1 MGAQEKPQ
9 ERVSY
14 YHPQAL
20 PGMVLGEA
28 HLTHSDFAPHFH
40 LDYHIGLIADGVQR
54 QDFSGRSDLLT
65 RGRIA
70 IMPPGEVHTGTRE
83 GDGGYTLRTFRLA
96 PALLQTLAQ
105 EITDA
110 PQRFECGPAIVDAPL
125 LSRQL
130 WHLHA
135 GAAAYQERF
144 DAAALLLLAPLVIQQ
159 GALRPMPVSGGLSR
173 REFQR
178 VRDYC
183 YAHLGQPLSL
193 QTLATLCG
201 LSRFQFLRRFQQH
214 TGMTPHAW
222 LKRLRLEQACRL
234 LSRPEYSVAQVAAE
248 VGFYDQSHF
257 SRAFRQAFAVA
268 PSAW

>member
-1 MGAQEKPQ
+1 MGNGH

-14 YHPQAL
+14 YHPRSM

-28 HLTHSDFAPHFH
+28 HLSDSNFAPHFH
-40 LDYHIGLIADGVQR
+40 LDYHIGLIAEGAQR
-54 QDFSGRSDLLT
+54 QGFHGQSDLLA

-83 GDGGYTLRTFRLA
+83 GEKSYILKTFRVA
-96 PALLQTLAQ
+96 PELLQTLA
-105 EITDA
+105 EESA
-110 PQRFECGPAIVDAPL
+110 DAPL
-125 LSRQL
+125 TLTCAPTIIDAPALSHQL
-130 WHLHA
+130 LQLHA
-135 GAAAYQERF
+135 QAAQHDEAF
-144 DAAALLLLAPLVIQQ
+144 DAAMRLLLAPLLTRLKILPP
-159 GALRPMPVSGGLSR
+159 LRSAGGLSLQ
-173 REFQR
+173 EFQR

-183 YAHLGQPLSL
+183 YSHLAQPVSL
-193 QTLATLCG
+193 QTLAALCG

-234 LSRPEYSVAQVAAE
+234 LAQPAPNLAQVAAE

-257 SRAFRQAFAVA
+257 SRAFRQAFGVA

>member
-1 MGAQEKPQ
+1 MNVVEH
-9 ERVSY
+9 VSY
-14 YHPQAL
+14 YHPHGM

-28 HLTHSDFAPHFH
+28 RLNHSDFAPHFH
-40 LDYHIGLIADGVQR
+40 LDYHIGLIADGAQR
-54 QDFSGRSDLLT
+54 QRFNGQSDLLCS
-65 RGRIA
+65 GRIA

-83 GDGGYTLRTFRLA
+83 GEHSYTLRTFRIA
-96 PALLQTLAQ
+96 PELLQTLAE
-105 EITDA
+105 EIADQPQMLACGPTIIDA
-110 PQRFECGPAIVDAPL
+110 PALSWQL
-125 LSRQL
+125 LQL
-130 WHLHA
+130 HSQ
-135 GAAAYQERF
+135 AAMHNEAF
-144 DAAALLLLAPLVIQQ
+144 NAATLLLLEPLLIQMKLISPA
-159 GALRPMPVSGGLSR
+159 GRAGGLSVQA
-173 REFQR
+173 FQR

-183 YAHLGQPLSL
+183 FSHLAQPISL

-234 LSRPEYSVAQVAAE
+234 LAQPARNLAQVAAE

-257 SRAFRQAFAVA
+257 SRAFRQAFGIA